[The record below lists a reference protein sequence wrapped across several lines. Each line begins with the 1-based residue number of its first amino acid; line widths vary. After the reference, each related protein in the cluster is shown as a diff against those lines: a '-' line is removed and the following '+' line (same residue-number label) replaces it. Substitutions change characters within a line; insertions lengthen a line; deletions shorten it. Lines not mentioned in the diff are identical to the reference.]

1 MSTDIKLTNT
11 RSVREYIEAVIKEG
25 VKNVLHQKALQEKE
39 KQAALSGGTDQSGS
53 GDGGVSDLFGGGD
66 TEGGEGEQEQ
76 PEQTSKTGDDEKAKL
91 ASGDVET
98 KDIVEKLNSIRS
110 GKSFKDESVKG
121 PMDQYITSLSTAEKT
136 ALLAFLKGIAQIVTG
151 EISAQQAEEPTKHP
165 ADVQMQKGEKKQT
178 KHIQPNVIK
187 GHAPKKQQGSETE
200 DTSAPVSAPI
210 TAKKR

>member
-1 MSTDIKLTNT
+1 MSEDVKLTT
-11 RSVREYIEAVIKEG
+11 PKSVRALLEAVIQEG
-25 VKNVLHQKALQEKE
+25 MKNALHQKALQEKE
-39 KQAALSGGTDQSGS
+39 KQAALSGGSGDSGS
-53 GDGGVSDLFGGGD
+53 EDDGISDLFGGGD
-66 TEGGEGEQEQ
+66 SGGGEGEEKQ
-76 PEQTSKTGDDEKAKL
+76 PEQSSKTGDDEQEKL

-151 EISAQQAEEPTKHP
+151 EISAQQAEDPTKHP
-165 ADVQMQKGEKKQT
+165 ADVQMQKGEKKQV

-187 GHAPKKQQGSETE
+187 GNVPKKQQGSETE